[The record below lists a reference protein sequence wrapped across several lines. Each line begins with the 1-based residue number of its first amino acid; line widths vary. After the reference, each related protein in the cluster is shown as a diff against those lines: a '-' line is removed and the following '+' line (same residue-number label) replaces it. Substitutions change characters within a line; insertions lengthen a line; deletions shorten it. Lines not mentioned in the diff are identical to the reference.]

1 MSEIHGRDPDVLAA
15 WLRAWACEY
24 DSRFRPAVELLIGR
38 GSLLGRIG
46 FIRVRV
52 RRHGCEAR
60 IDWAAARRY
69 ADPARAGSASKL
81 ARPDPAVALGEI
93 RYRLSTMGEANV
105 GLIAAAVA
113 RAVGVDR

>member
-24 DSRFRPAVELLIGR
+24 DSRFRPAVELLIGH
-38 GSLLGRIG
+38 GSLPVRIG
-46 FIRVRV
+46 STRVRM

-81 ARPDPAVALGEI
+81 ARPDPAVAVGEI
-93 RYRLSTMGEANV
+93 RYRLSTTGDANV
-105 GLIAAAVA
+105 CLVAAAVA
-113 RAVGVDR
+113 RAVGMDR